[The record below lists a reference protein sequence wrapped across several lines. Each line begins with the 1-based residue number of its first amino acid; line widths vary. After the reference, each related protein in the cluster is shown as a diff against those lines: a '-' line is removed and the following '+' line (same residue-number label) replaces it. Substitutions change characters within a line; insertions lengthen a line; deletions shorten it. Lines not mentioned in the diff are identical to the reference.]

1 MRGFFLGTIYGHM
14 RNILKYV
21 TDIIAVVFAVLFH
34 APSKR
39 FDEIVGSEQEKYT
52 GLTGSTA
59 VVTEVVTK
67 DSGMVRYSGSNWRAR
82 LSEKSNS
89 TSIDV
94 GEKVTIDLS
103 EGNILYVTWC
113 MNAS

>member
-1 MRGFFLGTIYGHM
+1 M
-14 RNILKYV
+14 RNILKYATDVV
-21 TDIIAVVFAVLFH
+21 TVVFAVLFH
-34 APSKR
+34 APGKR
-39 FDEIVGSEQEKYT
+39 FDEIVGSDKEKFT
-52 GLTGSTA
+52 GLTGSNA

-94 GEKVTIDLS
+94 GEKVTIELS
-103 EGNILYVTWC
+103 EGNVLYVT
-113 MNAS
+113 